1 MDRQV
6 SWLVEVDVKSGQLE
20 TFKTLVED
28 MVESTSREPGTLS
41 YEWFITDDGT
51 LVHIYERYA
60 DSDALVTH
68 FQGFLDKFAERF
80 SASVDLKRFSV
91 YGEPS
96 DEAREAL
103 AGLNPIY
110 LGTLGGF
117 VR

>member
-1 MDRQV
+1 MDKQV
-6 SWLVEVDVKSGQLE
+6 SWLVEVEVKPGQLE
-20 TFKTLVED
+20 TFKTLVND

-41 YEWFITDDGT
+41 YEWFISDDGT

-60 DSDALVTH
+60 DSDELLAH
-68 FQGFLDKFAERF
+68 FQGFLEKFADRF
-80 SASVDLKRFSV
+80 SAAVDLKRFAV

-96 DEAREAL
+96 DAAREAL
-103 AGLNPIY
+103 DVLNPIY

>member
-1 MDRQV
+1 MDKQV
-6 SWLVEVDVKSGQLE
+6 SWLVEAEVKAGQLE
-20 TFKTLVED
+20 TFEQLVRD
-28 MVESTSREPGTLS
+28 MVESTSPEPGTLS
-41 YEWFITDDGT
+41 YEWFISDDGT

-60 DSDALVTH
+60 DSDALLAH
-68 FQGFLDKFAERF
+68 FRGFLEKFSDRF

-103 AGLNPIY
+103 AALSPIY

>member
-1 MDRQV
+1 MDKQV
-6 SWLVEVDVKSGQLE
+6 SWLVEVEVKQGQLDA
-20 TFKTLVED
+20 FKQLVSD
-28 MVESTSREPGTLS
+28 MVESTSPEPGTLS
-41 YEWFITDDGT
+41 YEWFISDDGT

-60 DSDALVTH
+60 DSEALLTH

-80 SASVDLKRFSV
+80 SAAVDLKRFAV
-91 YGEPS
+91 YGEAS

-103 AGLNPIY
+103 AALNPIF